1 MTKKHFIA
9 IAEILA
15 HHSLP
20 QSVVSSFADY
30 FETINPSFDRDRFFT
45 YYREVL
51 ADMENNI

>member
-30 FETINPSFDRDRFFT
+30 FETLNPSFDRDRFFA
-45 YYREVL
+45 YYREIL
-51 ADMENNI
+51 AEMNGNI